1 MKKTNNRFK
10 SIINFFDKCIIN
22 PLSKFLVIIGEKI
35 KNILESLDVL
45 WTKKSSIIVIS
56 LISALLLFFV
66 VDKKIVVLSE
76 SNAEVL
82 YGQKVKALYNEEEY
96 IVEGLPEKVD
106 ITLIGKRWDIY
117 LAKQYPSKEVTVDL
131 KYLKPGIHKVKFKYE
146 QVLKGVNYRVD
157 PSEVTV
163 TILNKVSDKRAITS
177 EILNKD
183 KFNSQLFISEVKLS
197 KDSVIIK
204 GSNATLEKVATVKA
218 LIDARKLSSS
228 KEGVINYNDVKLV
241 AYDSSGKEINVEI
254 VSSKITATVKLEAL
268 SKTVPIK
275 ILTKGNLSTK
285 AIKSIIQSDSEVKV
299 YGSSEAL
306 SQLNY
311 LPVEIDVTGLDSN
324 KQYTVNLQKPKGI
337 TDISIKTITVDI
349 TVDDLATKTIDN
361 ITINYK
367 NLADDLIVQ
376 GSSGES
382 RTISVEVR
390 GTKENLDKIDKAT
403 IQAYVDLSGKA
414 VGLHELDVSVTGD
427 DPKLSYASKV
437 KKIKVNIYK
446 KDS

>member
-45 WTKKSSIIVIS
+45 WTKKSSVIVLS

-183 KFNSQLFISEVKLS
+183 KFNSQLFIS
-197 KDSVIIK
+197 
-204 GSNATLEKVATVKA
+204 
-218 LIDARKLSSS
+218 
-228 KEGVINYNDVKLV
+228 
-241 AYDSSGKEINVEI
+241 
-254 VSSKITATVKLEAL
+254 
-268 SKTVPIK
+268 
-275 ILTKGNLSTK
+275 
-285 AIKSIIQSDSEVKV
+285 
-299 YGSSEAL
+299 
-306 SQLNY
+306 
-311 LPVEIDVTGLDSN
+311 
-324 KQYTVNLQKPKGI
+324 
-337 TDISIKTITVDI
+337 
-349 TVDDLATKTIDN
+349 
-361 ITINYK
+361 
-367 NLADDLIVQ
+367 
-376 GSSGES
+376 
-382 RTISVEVR
+382 
-390 GTKENLDKIDKAT
+390 
-403 IQAYVDLSGKA
+403 
-414 VGLHELDVSVTGD
+414 
-427 DPKLSYASKV
+427 
-437 KKIKVNIYK
+437 
-446 KDS
+446 

>member
-1 MKKTNNRFK
+1 MKKTNNSFS
-10 SIINFFDKCIIN
+10 SIFNFFDKYVIN
-22 PLSKFLVIIGEKI
+22 PLSKFLIIIGEKI
-35 KNILESLDVL
+35 KSILESLDVL
-45 WTKKSSIIVIS
+45 WSKKSSVIILS
-56 LISALLLFFV
+56 LICALLLFFV

-131 KYLKPGIHKVKFKYE
+131 KYLKPGTHKVKLKYE
-146 QVLKGVNYRVD
+146 QV
-157 PSEVTV
+157 
-163 TILNKVSDKRAITS
+163 SDNSAVTS
-177 EILNKD
+177 EITNKD

-204 GSNATLEKVATVKA
+204 GSNATLEKVSIVKA

-241 AYDSSGKEINVEI
+241 AYDSDGKAINVEI

-268 SKTVPIK
+268 SKTVPIR
-275 ILTKGNLSTK
+275 ILTTGNLSTK
-285 AIKSIIQSDSEVKV
+285 AIKSIVQSDSEVKV

-324 KQYTVNLQKPKGI
+324 KKYTVNLQKPKGI

-349 TVDDLATKTIDN
+349 TVDELATKTIDD

-367 NLADDLIVQ
+367 NLSDDLVVQ
-376 GSSGES
+376 GANNES
-382 RTISVEVR
+382 RTVSVEVR
-390 GTKENLDKIDKAT
+390 GTKENIEKIDKAT
-403 IQAYVDLSGKA
+403 IQAYVDLSGKT
-414 VGLHELDVSVTGD
+414 VGVHELDVFVTGD
-427 DPKLSYASKV
+427 DPKLTYASKI